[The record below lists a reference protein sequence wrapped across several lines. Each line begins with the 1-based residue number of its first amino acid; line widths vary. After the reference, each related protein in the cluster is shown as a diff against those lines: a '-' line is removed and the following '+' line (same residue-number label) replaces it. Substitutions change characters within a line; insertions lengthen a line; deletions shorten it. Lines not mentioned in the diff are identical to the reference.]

1 MPRVTNNVASRN
13 RRKKILKS
21 AKGYWGGKSKLLR
34 TAKDAVR
41 KSLSYSYRDRKAR
54 KRDFRRLW
62 ITRIGI
68 AAKNEGISYSKLMKA
83 LKEANIQINRKI
95 LEEMAVNHEKG
106 FSKLSKLAVS
116 GDNS

>member
-1 MPRVTNNVASRN
+1 MPRASNSVASRN
-13 RRKKILKS
+13 RRKKILRS

-41 KSLSYSYRDRKAR
+41 KSLSYAYRDRKAR

-68 AAKNEGISYSKLMKA
+68 AAKKEGLSYSKLIKG
-83 LKEANIQINRKI
+83 LKDANVQLNRKI
-95 LEEMAVNHEKG
+95 LAEIAVHHEKA
-106 FSKLSKLAVS
+106 FSQLSKMALSADKS
-116 GDNS
+116 

>member
-1 MPRVTNNVASRN
+1 MPRASSSVASRN

-41 KSLSYSYRDRKAR
+41 KSLAYAYRDRKAR

-68 AAKNEGISYSKLMKA
+68 AAKREGISYSRL
-83 LKEANIQINRKI
+83 LKGLKDANIQLNRKMLSEI
-95 LEEMAVNHEKG
+95 AIHHEKA
-106 FSKLSKLAVS
+106 FSQLAGIAMS
-116 GDNS
+116 DEK

>member
-1 MPRVTNNVASRN
+1 MPRVSSSVASRN

-41 KSLSYSYRDRKAR
+41 KSLSYAYRDRKVR

-68 AAKNEGISYSKLMKA
+68 AAKKEGLSYSQLMKG
-83 LKEANIQINRKI
+83 LKNANIQINRKMLAEI
-95 LEEMAVNHEKG
+95 AVHYDKG
-106 FSKLSKLAVS
+106 FTQLSQMVLSEIK
-116 GDNS
+116 

>member
-1 MPRVTNNVASRN
+1 MSRVNSSVASRN

-41 KSLSYSYRDRKAR
+41 KSMSYSFRDRKVR

-62 ITRIGI
+62 ITRIGN
-68 AAKNEGISYSKLMKA
+68 AAKKEGFSYSQLMNG
-83 LKEANIQINRKI
+83 LKKANIQINRKI
-95 LEEMAVNHEKG
+95 LAEMAVHHQQG
-106 FSKLSKLAVS
+106 FSQLTELVLAK
-116 GDNS
+116 NK

>member
-1 MPRVTNNVASRN
+1 MPRVSNNVASRN

-21 AKGYWGGKSKLLR
+21 AKGYWGGKSKLIR

-41 KSLSYSYRDRKAR
+41 KSLSYAYRDRKVR

-68 AAKNEGISYSKLMKA
+68 AAREQGLSYSQLIKG
-83 LKEANIQINRKI
+83 LKSANIQINRKI
-95 LEEMAVNHEKG
+95 LAEMAVHHNDG
-106 FSKLSKLAVS
+106 FAQLSQISLSENK
-116 GDNS
+116 

>member
-1 MPRVTNNVASRN
+1 MPRVSSSVASRN

-68 AAKNEGISYSKLMKA
+68 AAKKEGTSYSKLIKG

-95 LEEMAVNHEKG
+95 LSELAVHHEKA
-106 FSKLSKLAVS
+106 FTQLSKMVVAGS
-116 GDNS
+116 NK

>member
-1 MPRVTNNVASRN
+1 MPRVSSSVASRN

-21 AKGYWGGKSKLLR
+21 AKGYWGGKSKLMR

-41 KSLSYSYRDRKAR
+41 KSMSYAYRDRKAR

-68 AAKNEGISYSKLMKA
+68 AAREQGLSYSQFMKG
-83 LKEANIQINRKI
+83 LKSADIQINRKI
-95 LEEMAVNHEKG
+95 LAEIAVHHGKG
-106 FSKLSKLAVS
+106 FAQLSQLAMTENKS
-116 GDNS
+116 

>member
-1 MPRVTNNVASRN
+1 MPRASNSVASRN
-13 RRKKILKS
+13 RRKKILRS

-41 KSLSYSYRDRKAR
+41 KSLSYAYRDRKAR

-68 AAKNEGISYSKLMKA
+68 AAKNEGLSYSKLIKG
-83 LKEANIQINRKI
+83 LKDANVQLNRKI
-95 LEEMAVNHEKG
+95 LAEIAVHHEKA
-106 FSKLSKLAVS
+106 FSQLSKMAMS
-116 GDNS
+116 ADKS